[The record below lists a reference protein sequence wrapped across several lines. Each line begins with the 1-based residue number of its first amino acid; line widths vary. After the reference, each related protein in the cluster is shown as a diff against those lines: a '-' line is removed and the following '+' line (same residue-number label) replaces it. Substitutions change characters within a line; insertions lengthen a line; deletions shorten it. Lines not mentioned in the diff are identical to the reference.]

1 MEQKAE
7 ACYKER
13 KNAWIHTLERAKAM
27 RYGLFVGGEGGGE
40 WDISTPF
47 NFGKIM
53 LGLPPLVWG
62 KKSTELALL

>member
-27 RYGLFVGGEGGGE
+27 RYGLFVGGEGGGNG
-40 WDISTPF
+40 ILVPHSIL
-47 NFGKIM
+47 GK
-53 LGLPPLVWG
+53 
-62 KKSTELALL
+62 

>member
-27 RYGLFVGGEGGGE
+27 RYGLFVGGEGGG
-40 WDISTPF
+40 
-47 NFGKIM
+47 GM
-53 LGLPPLVWG
+53 GY
-62 KKSTELALL
+62 